1 MSDKTELQWLIQNLY
16 PEEQFSNKELTKMER
31 DVINFFS
38 LLVNEYMKQDYK
50 PPMKTVFNRYG
61 ELERDRNYPVPSK
74 PKKKYDPYANT
85 KSQYSQSELK
95 KAYKPRQTYNNWN

>member
-38 LLVNEYMKQDYK
+38 LLVNEYMKQEYK
-50 PPMKTVFNRYG
+50 KN
-61 ELERDRNYPVPSK
+61 L
-74 PKKKYDPYANT
+74 
-85 KSQYSQSELK
+85 LK
-95 KAYKPRQTYNNWN
+95 EPDAP

>member
-38 LLVNEYMKQDYK
+38 LLVNEYMKQKYK
-50 PPMKTVFNRYG
+50 NNLLKEP
-61 ELERDRNYPVPSK
+61 DVP
-74 PKKKYDPYANT
+74 
-85 KSQYSQSELK
+85 
-95 KAYKPRQTYNNWN
+95 